1 MTRFWTLQPP
11 GRCLSWF
18 ARDCDGPFLDLPSAC
33 GGPGRFGAAPGRVK
47 YPCYQRIRRG
57 ESHFQMERFWAEDR
71 HNPLPHIALSTT
83 ALKSAYSNTALPSTH
98 TAAELRKVL
107 IVGG

>member
-1 MTRFWTLQPP
+1 MDLFWTCRPP
-11 GRCLSWF
+11 AV
-18 ARDCDGPFLDLPSAC
+18 AR
-33 GGPGRFGAAPGRVK
+33 GALALLRAGVK